1 MAKSSSSTVCKPKLE
16 SYTEFE
22 YQLKLLDLIAMYFKG
37 SHQTMDSLNRGKI
50 TDVFIFAI
58 LMDLTEDFSI
68 IKTKSFIL
76 V

>member
-1 MAKSSSSTVCKPKLE
+1 
-16 SYTEFE
+16 
-22 YQLKLLDLIAMYFKG
+22 
-37 SHQTMDSLNRGKI
+37 MDSLNRGEI

-68 IKTKSFIL
+68 IKTKSFNL